1 MYLYQMCTTP
11 VVHSHLYLICTLVSA
26 NWDWGQSSEHQFAS
40 NKGYKATKRS
50 DKHKG
55 KEGDK
60 SNKMKSGR
68 KESGQVLRQRKG
80 TWYVHLQEWFIQVIC
95 WLRIAIF
102 CKGIAVVYSSR
113 NSCCV
118 YSQDQEKS
126 KLKQHLKTRKW
137 FTSRYLF

>member
-1 MYLYQMCTTP
+1 VYNTCCTFTSVPNLYVGKCKLGLGTVIRTP
-11 VVHSHLYLICTLVSA
+11 
-26 NWDWGQSSEHQFAS
+26 FAS

-60 SNKMKSGR
+60 SNKVKSGR

-95 WLRIAIF
+95 WLRMQSFAKELLSYTLEEIL
-102 CKGIAVVYSSR
+102 VVSTHR
-113 NSCCV
+113 TKR
-118 YSQDQEKS
+118 SQN
-126 KLKQHLKTRKW
+126 
-137 FTSRYLF
+137 